1 MRLHKILFL
10 LLTLLTSYSFAGWT
24 GGTSEPKTRIVHD
37 TTWYVIT
44 SSDELAWFAAQVND
58 GNTAINAVLDN
69 DIIFGDTMTS
79 YTAHPWTPIGKD
91 TTHTFKGVLDGAG
104 YSIYGVYTQKDSTY
118 GGLVGVLAKEGI
130 VRNVNIK
137 KRFH

>member
-1 MRLHKILFL
+1 MRYTKILLFL
-10 LLTLLTSYSFAGWT
+10 LVATIQAFAAWT

-79 YTAHPWTPIGKD
+79 YTAHP
-91 TTHTFKGVLDGAG
+91 
-104 YSIYGVYTQKDSTY
+104 
-118 GGLVGVLAKEGI
+118 
-130 VRNVNIK
+130 
-137 KRFH
+137 

>member
-24 GGTSEPKTRIVHD
+24 GGTSEPESTRKIGGKIFYEI
-37 TTWYVIT
+37 TTPE
-44 SSDELAWFAAQVND
+44 ELAWFAEQVN
-58 GNTAINAVLDN
+58 GGSTAINAVLDN

-104 YSIYGVYTQKDSTY
+104 YSIYGVYTQKD
-118 GGLVGVLAKEGI
+118 
-130 VRNVNIK
+130 
-137 KRFH
+137 